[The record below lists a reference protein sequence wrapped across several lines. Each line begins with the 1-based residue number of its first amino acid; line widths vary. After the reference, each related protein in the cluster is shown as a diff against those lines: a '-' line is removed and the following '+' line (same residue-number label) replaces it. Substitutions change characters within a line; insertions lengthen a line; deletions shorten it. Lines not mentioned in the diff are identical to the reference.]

1 MKLTIIHRL
10 RLCFEIL
17 TTRSGHNHSSF
28 EKQLSVF
35 NRGYLAGFVDGKAN
49 NE

>member
-1 MKLTIIHRL
+1 MRLTIIHRL

-17 TTRSGHNHSSF
+17 TSRSGHNHPSV

-35 NRGYLAGFVDGKAN
+35 QRGYLHGFNDAKASN
-49 NE
+49 D

>member
-1 MKLTIIHRL
+1 MRLTIIHRL

-17 TTRSGHNHSSF
+17 TSRSGHKHPSN

-35 NRGYLAGFVDGKAN
+35 QRGYLAGFVDGKAN